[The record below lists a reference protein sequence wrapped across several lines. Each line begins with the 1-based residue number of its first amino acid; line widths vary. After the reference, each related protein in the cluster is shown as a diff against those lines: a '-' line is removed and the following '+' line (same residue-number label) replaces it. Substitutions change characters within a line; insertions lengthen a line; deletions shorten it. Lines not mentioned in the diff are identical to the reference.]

1 LIAVGA
7 HEFEVVEPE
16 TATVLEPLPEPDPR
30 QKVVLWVDEF
40 RRRNGRNPRIPEM
53 QAEFKTM
60 PKTSAWR
67 AANR

>member
-1 LIAVGA
+1 MIAVGA

-16 TATVLEPLPEPDPR
+16 TATVLEPLPEPDSR

-40 RRRNGRNPRIPEM
+40 RRRNGRNPKIPEL
-53 QAEFKTM
+53 QAKFNL
-60 PKTSAWR
+60 PKTTAWR